1 MGYQTIE
8 TIRRRL
14 AELKDQ
20 LYHGELYRNLGTE
33 LDQLMTDIEVQPR
46 TAVELPGDEGIK
58 ELLLA
63 LNTEIRQDELDAI
76 DDDQLKL
83 LISHLGSLDPQVRD
97 KGVYYFLNDAI
108 QMHIITKEQLIMI
121 TDYLLQDEILFSHIL
136 EPQNDAVYQRSF
148 AVLFLSVIAFID
160 RNGGN
165 FLTRDRIDRLTNQ
178 FELYM
183 TLERDT
189 RGYIGT
195 QGWAHAYTHVGN
207 LIDELANRDELRRA
221 DKLFEMAILL
231 SRFKL
236 LKTPLIFGETNRISA
251 YLANVTNKNKLY
263 EDYVV
268 LEMKKW
274 SRRFMLIRDQE
285 SEAMWT
291 QIYNQARLFGN
302 MRLRNDFSTQI
313 SNLISNALED

>member
-1 MGYQTIE
+1 
-8 TIRRRL
+8 
-14 AELKDQ
+14 
-20 LYHGELYRNLGTE
+20 
-33 LDQLMTDIEVQPR
+33 
-46 TAVELPGDEGIK
+46 
-58 ELLLA
+58 
-63 LNTEIRQDELDAI
+63 
-76 DDDQLKL
+76 
-83 LISHLGSLDPQVRD
+83 
-97 KGVYYFLNDAI
+97 
-108 QMHIITKEQLIMI
+108 MHIITKEQLIMI